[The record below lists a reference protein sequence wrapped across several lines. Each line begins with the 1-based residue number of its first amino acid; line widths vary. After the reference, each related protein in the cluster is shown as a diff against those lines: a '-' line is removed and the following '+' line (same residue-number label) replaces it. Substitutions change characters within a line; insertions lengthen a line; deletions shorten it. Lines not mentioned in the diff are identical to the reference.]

1 MLGVLCLLVAVLVA
15 LGVWLGAA
23 GPLGAGLETLTRGL
37 VGVYAVVVPLV
48 LVGVGVLLIR
58 GRQSHGPTVPGS
70 DRRSRRTADEGEPA
84 SGAADG
90 TAVMDLPVDRTPAR
104 IAGAVLAAV
113 VLLGVAHLVAGQ
125 GPTIEAD
132 GVDAFAGAGG
142 LLGAAIGAP
151 LLAVVGPWGAWAVL
165 VALAVL
171 AAALLSGRPIRQL
184 AGQVAR
190 GFRPAVGAVVAWVR
204 QLFVVGG
211 AADAGSPAI
220 SLYDQDEA
228 AGPSRPR
235 RDRSGPGRAVDAAT
249 VDDGHDGAPGQPAD
263 GSSPDPAPAAAA
275 TPPAPLPVPAGP
287 AEQLEIDLPPGAAG
301 SAWKLPPANSLSLS
315 PRSTV
320 DTRAVEQRGQQLEAA
335 LAEHGVETR
344 LVGMVV
350 GPTVTRYELELGVG
364 VKVARVTTLAKDIAY
379 ALASPD
385 VRILAPIPGRQ
396 AIGIEVPNE
405 DRKVVNLG
413 DILSSPEAKAA
424 DHPLEVGVG
433 RDITGSAVLMN
444 LAEMPHLLIAGQ
456 TGAGKSSCINSI
468 ITSVMM
474 RSTPEQVRMILVD
487 PKRVELTQYNRI
499 PHLLTQVVT
508 DPRKASNALN
518 WAVKEMDRRYD
529 LLSEVGARDIGSY
542 NASFD
547 AGELVPGLGEDREF
561 RRLTYILIVVDELN
575 DLMMTAPRDVE
586 DAICRIAQKARAV
599 GIHLVIATQRPS
611 VNVITGTIKANI
623 PARLAFA
630 VASATDSKVILDG
643 PGAERLVG
651 KGDMLLLGS
660 GSSVPH
666 RIQGAWVDEKEVASI
681 AAFWRRQSP
690 TVDTSAS
697 DEVQGDQ
704 HAPAAAGG
712 SGGGGS
718 AGDDDALL
726 EQAMDLVV
734 GEQLGSTSML
744 QRRLKVGFA
753 RAGRLMDLLEQR
765 GVVGPSEGSKARAVL
780 ITPEELAT
788 MRGGGPAP
796 SGGGPAPSGGGPAP
810 SGGGPAPSG
819 GGPAPSGGAD
829 DGDDPDPGSPF
840 VGDGPD

>member
-1 MLGVLCLLVAVLVA
+1 MARNTSTPWGLLFDGHGHDVLGVACLLAAVLVA

-37 VGVYAVVVPLV
+37 VGVYAVVVPVV
-48 LVGVGVLLIR
+48 LVVVGVLLIR
-58 GRQSHGPTVPGS
+58 GRQPQAPTTPE
-70 DRRSRRTADEGEPA
+70 RSRRRGAASADTDRTD
-84 SGAADG
+84 ADG
-90 TAVMDLPVDRTPAR
+90 TALMDLPVDRTPAR
-104 IAGAVLAAV
+104 VAGAVLAAV
-113 VLLGVAHLVAGQ
+113 VLLGVAHLLAGQ
-125 GPTIEAD
+125 DLTIEAD
-132 GVDAFAGAGG
+132 GMDAFAGAGG
-142 LLGAAIGAP
+142 LLGAGVGVP
-151 LLAVVGPWGAWAVL
+151 LVSVVGKWGAWAVL
-165 VALAVL
+165 IALAVL
-171 AAALLSGRPIRQL
+171 AVALLSGRPVRQL
-184 AGQVAR
+184 ALQVAR
-190 GFRPAVGAVVAWVR
+190 GFRPAVEAVVAWLR

-211 AADAGSPAI
+211 SGDEAAPAV
-220 SLYDQDEA
+220 SLYDQDAAGGERRRRPARRTPAAEAGPDDEDAPAGTTADVEA
-228 AGPSRPR
+228 A
-235 RDRSGPGRAVDAAT
+235 
-249 VDDGHDGAPGQPAD
+249 
-263 GSSPDPAPAAAA
+263 PAPAPSAVVPGPSEPAH
-275 TPPAPLPVPAGP
+275 TGPP
-287 AEQLEIDLPPGAAG
+287 EQLEIDLPPGAAG
-301 SAWKLPPANSLSLS
+301 SSWKLPPANSLSLS
-315 PRSTV
+315 PRATV
-320 DTRAVEQRGQQLEAA
+320 DTQAVEARGHQLEAA

-424 DHPLEVGVG
+424 THPLEVGVG

-444 LAEMPHLLIAGQ
+444 LSEMPHLLIAGQ

-474 RSTPEQVRMILVD
+474 RSTPDQLRLILVD

-542 NASFD
+542 NASYD
-547 AGELVPGLGEDREF
+547 AGELQPGLGEDREF
-561 RRLTYILIVVDELN
+561 QRMTYILIVVDELN

-630 VASATDSKVILDG
+630 VASATDSKVILDT

-651 KGDMLLLGS
+651 KGDMLLIGS

-666 RIQGAWVDEKEVASI
+666 RIQGAWVDEKEVAAI
-681 AAFWRRQSP
+681 AAFWRRQAP
-690 TVDTSAS
+690 AAEVAVTD
-697 DEVQGDQ
+697 DVQGDQ
-704 HAPAAAGG
+704 HAAGPG
-712 SGGGGS
+712 GPGQGGGGGG
-718 AGDDDALL
+718 AGDDDTLL

-734 GEQLGSTSML
+734 TEQLGSTSML

-780 ITPEELAT
+780 ITPEELAA
-788 MRGGGPAP
+788 MRGGSAPADT
-796 SGGGPAPSGGGPAP
+796 GGDSLE
-810 SGGGPAPSG
+810 S
-819 GGPAPSGGAD
+819 
-829 DGDDPDPGSPF
+829 DPF
-840 VGDGPD
+840 